1 MAHSA
6 DDVDD
11 ADRRTRALY
20 FFLYMYC
27 DSPLRDSR
35 SLEGPCRPSPC
46 LCAYVCEC
54 VELIERQRERERKE
68 EKWSDGW
75 YCWSRAGDRS
85 HARDCKL
92 VLVCVCWFSTL
103 YCGFHKIDKRNK
115 CIVINIIIINNNWL
129 IKHLRLQ

>member
-54 VELIERQRERERKE
+54 VELIERQREREK
-68 EKWSDGW
+68 K
-75 YCWSRAGDRS
+75 RS
-85 HARDCKL
+85 GRTVD
-92 VLVCVCWFSTL
+92 
-103 YCGFHKIDKRNK
+103 
-115 CIVINIIIINNNWL
+115 IVDHGPGTGHTREIVNSC
-129 IKHLRLQ
+129 